1 MKQSFVGFAIALVLA
16 LGCKSSEPL
25 PINPVATE
33 YCTVCP
39 GRPNCE
45 RLITDTI
52 EILCTDETS
61 AYYQCLIDNTCET
74 TACDSEWEARTICMG
89 TAPVDEVRNRITSLT
104 PSANLGQRGTGPT
117 RPGHPFP
124 ENSIL
129 SFLAAIEE
137 GADGVELDLQ
147 LTADGDLI
155 VMNDPTVD
163 RTTTG
168 TGCVSALTFD
178 EIRATRLLD
187 GDGDST
193 DERPPTLSEVY
204 SAIGGNL
211 IVDIELKVFEST
223 VECPEGTDTEALV
236 QLAVDRVTLIGG
248 QGRTIFS
255 SSDATAVD
263 LAKMAQPDYYS
274 ALLSDDVE
282 AALSSNQDAIHPDMT
297 VSTETVQAALE
308 AGLQV
313 NVIDANTAEQM
324 MQQIE
329 KGSTGIIT
337 DEPGTLADLLAME
350 P

>member
-1 MKQSFVGFAIALVLA
+1 
-16 LGCKSSEPL
+16 
-25 PINPVATE
+25 VATE

-223 VECPEGTDTEALV
+223 VECPEGTV
-236 QLAVDRVTLIGG
+236 IGG